1 MLAVPHRVP
10 GTQCFETAARVVLT
24 LLDLSPLPLSNA
36 RPAGV
41 CKDCAAN
48 LGEGVQ
54 HAITLNSGPAFT
66 HYAQYPARLAQLQSQ
81 LFEL

>member
-1 MLAVPHRVP
+1 M
-10 GTQCFETAARVVLT
+10 QYNETAATFGLT
-24 LLDLSPLPLSNA
+24 LLDLGPLPLSNA

-54 HAITLNSGPAFT
+54 HAVTLNRGPAFT
-66 HYAQYPARLAQLQSQ
+66 HCAQHPAIPATLQSQ
-81 LFEL
+81 LSEL